1 MQFVYVKEA
10 FMPALEEEVGMLFEV
25 RSAQSALLSEAPAQ
39 SVKRPLVAALWTMSC
54 MQS

>member
-25 RSAQSALLSEAPAQ
+25 RLPA
-39 SVKRPLVAALWTMSC
+39 KTCA
-54 MQS
+54 